1 VIRNATKSRKTRT
14 AFTRQ
19 NDQSRYCKN
28 LRNFFSKI
36 QQLIKKYKLNQNELR
51 KIDKF
56 IVYEHWLERE
66 VLYVGSGVWHRCRR
80 YKNRRNTQHR
90 MMMEEGKIQY
100 KIVAEFDDKDEA
112 RKYEATIIKRYKEIG
127 QAKFNIKRF

>member
-1 VIRNATKSRKTRT
+1 
-14 AFTRQ
+14 
-19 NDQSRYCKN
+19 
-28 LRNFFSKI
+28 
-36 QQLIKKYKLNQNELR
+36 
-51 KIDKF
+51 
-56 IVYEHWLERE
+56 
-66 VLYVGSGVWHRCRR
+66 
-80 YKNRRNTQHR
+80 

>member
-1 VIRNATKSRKTRT
+1 MLPNQEKLEQHLLDKMTNQDIAKIYGTS
-14 AFTRQ
+14 FQ
-19 NDQSRYCKN
+19 
-28 LRNFFSKI
+28 KI

>member
-1 VIRNATKSRKTRT
+1 MLPNQEKLEQHLLDKMTNQDIAKIYGTS
-14 AFTRQ
+14 FQ
-19 NDQSRYCKN
+19 
-28 LRNFFSKI
+28 KI

-56 IVYEHWLERE
+56 IVYEHWLERG

-112 RKYEATIIKRYKEIG
+112 RKYEAMIIKRYKEIG